1 MKRQASTPG
10 RSKYR
15 AEHDNHT
22 HYLVDKY
29 VNMNIIEKEA

>member
-1 MKRQASTPG
+1 MKRQASTPSG
-10 RSKYR
+10 SKYQ
-15 AEHDNHT
+15 AEHDNRK